1 MRNFG
6 AIYENFV
13 AQELKAHGFAPNYYN
28 AAKFGELDFVVE
40 YRTKVLPIEVKSGKH
55 YERHRALTHI
65 MEAEEYGLDEALV
78 FTDDSVNR
86 KGKVRYLPVYQVM
99 FLEKDV
105 LPETMVYELP
115 PIS

>member
-1 MRNFG
+1 MIIVSSFDIICRKG
-6 AIYENFV
+6 RV
-13 AQELKAHGFAPNYYN
+13 GVLKR
-28 AAKFGELDFVVE
+28 KI
-40 YRTKVLPIEVKSGKH
+40 VLLIEVKSGKH

-65 MEAEEYGLDEALV
+65 MEVEDYGLDEALV

-115 PIS
+115 PLS